1 MFTSPSFDGP
11 WEQTAPLFTT
21 NLTYRGYGHPQTGH
35 VTREFVTSGYFG
47 GIPGDPH
54 TDSATGVGLSR
65 VVTQNNGGATFWVGQ
80 QTGGPGAPFEPLWD
94 TPGAVGYYDFGSL
107 TMARTLGS
115 RDTNQVAANGRRVL
129 VGWIGGG
136 THASQS
142 LARDLTLSATRELL
156 QQFVPELQSLRTTAA
171 PTLSKTVATTSHQ
184 VEILATFSK
193 VHGAGGRVDIL
204 CNETGGPE
212 GCAASISV
220 NCAQQQEE
228 EQQQQ
233 QQQDAAAFA
242 ECEVGVGGTSAPLL
256 LQAEGQ
262 PVNQVSLHAIVD
274 GEVVEVIFN
283 NRTAMVVY
291 VAAPDEGQTGIALRA
306 DPGVETSLVSWNL
319 KASE

>member
-115 RDTNQVAANGRRVL
+115 RERRSAVL
-129 VGWIGGG
+129 GARRAPAVLTPRRASSAGPPCTCLEASPRSRLGPSRR
-136 THASQS
+136 HALPS
-142 LARDLTLSATRELL
+142 RDLNLPRSSCRARRARTRTC
-156 QQFVPELQSLRTTAA
+156 PW
-171 PTLSKTVATTSHQ
+171 TTS
-184 VEILATFSK
+184 S
-193 VHGAGGRVDIL
+193 
-204 CNETGGPE
+204 
-212 GCAASISV
+212 
-220 NCAQQQEE
+220 
-228 EQQQQ
+228 
-233 QQQDAAAFA
+233 
-242 ECEVGVGGTSAPLL
+242 
-256 LQAEGQ
+256 
-262 PVNQVSLHAIVD
+262 
-274 GEVVEVIFN
+274 
-283 NRTAMVVY
+283 
-291 VAAPDEGQTGIALRA
+291 
-306 DPGVETSLVSWNL
+306 
-319 KASE
+319 